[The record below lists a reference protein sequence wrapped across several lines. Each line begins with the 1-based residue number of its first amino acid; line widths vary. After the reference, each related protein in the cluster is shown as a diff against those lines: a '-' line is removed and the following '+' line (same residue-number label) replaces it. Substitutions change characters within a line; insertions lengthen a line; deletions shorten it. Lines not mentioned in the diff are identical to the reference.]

1 MSEVCPL
8 EFGLKLG
15 GKFGKYIKGKAET
28 RVEKLQFKQ
37 LNWQRNQQT
46 TFCEE
51 KDQVPYYMAL
61 FAPRKINIMLC
72 NVPENWG

>member
-1 MSEVCPL
+1 MSKVCPL

-28 RVEKLQFKQ
+28 RAGKLQFKQ

-51 KDQVPYYMAL
+51 KD
-61 FAPRKINIMLC
+61 
-72 NVPENWG
+72 